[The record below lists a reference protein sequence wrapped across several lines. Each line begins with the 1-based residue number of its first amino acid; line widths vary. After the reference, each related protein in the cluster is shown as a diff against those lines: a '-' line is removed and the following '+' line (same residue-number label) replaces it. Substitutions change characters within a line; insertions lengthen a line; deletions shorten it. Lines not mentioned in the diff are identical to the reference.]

1 MDRKIIV
8 KKIKI
13 NSSIIS
19 DNISFTNYNGVIQM
33 SISPAFLKHFSELED
48 PRVDNFNRRHNLSDI
63 LVITILAVI
72 CGADCI
78 VDIELFAKCQ
88 IDNLKEFL
96 ELPNGIPSH
105 DTIGRVLSLLDA
117 QQFQS
122 CFLSWINELVTVSE
136 GEIIAIDGKTTRGS
150 QNRKNGGKALHLI
163 SAWSSKNRM
172 VLGQRKVSEK
182 TNEIT
187 AIPELIAMLDLKGTV
202 VTIDAMG
209 CQKQIAEAIKNKGAD
224 YLLAVKGNQGE
235 LHESLIKTFAKAK
248 ELNYEAMVYSHSKTV
263 EKDHGRIETRR
274 YVVLPLM
281 YLHEFKLQWKGLVS
295 LIKVESTREIIKGET
310 SYEERYY
317 ISSLEYKDPKISLG
331 IRSHWSIENQLHWC
345 LDVAFHED
353 LCRAREGNIAENL
366 AVVRHIALNLLKKET
381 SKKNGL
387 AGKRKACGWDIK
399 YLAKVLAGAAL

>member
-1 MDRKIIV
+1 
-8 KKIKI
+8 
-13 NSSIIS
+13 
-19 DNISFTNYNGVIQM
+19 M
-33 SISPAFLKHFSELED
+33 SISAAFLKHFSELDD
-48 PRVDNFNRRHNLSDI
+48 PRIENNNKRHNLSDI
-63 LVITILAVI
+63 LVMTILAVI

-78 VDIELFAKCQ
+78 VDIEEFGECQ
-88 IDNLKEFL
+88 IDNLKQFL

-105 DTIGRVLSLLDA
+105 DTIGRVLGTLDS

-136 GEIIAIDGKTTRGS
+136 GEIIAIDGKTSRGS

-163 SAWSSKNRM
+163 SAWSSKNKM
-172 VLGQRKVSEK
+172 VLGQRKVGDK

-187 AIPELIAMLDLKGTV
+187 AIPELIKMLDLKGAV

-209 CQKQIAEAIKNKGAD
+209 CQKPIAEAIKNKGAD

-235 LHESLIKTFAKAK
+235 LHESLIQTFAKAK
-248 ELNYEAMVYSHSKTV
+248 ELNYEAMVYAHSKTV
-263 EKDHGRIETRR
+263 EKDHGRIETRH
-274 YVVLPLM
+274 YVVLPIM
-281 YLHEFKLQWKGLVS
+281 YLHRFKLPWKGLQS
-295 LIKVESTREIIKGET
+295 LIKVESTREIGDQK

-317 ISSLEYKDPKISLG
+317 ISSLEYNDPKISLG
-331 IRSHWSIENQLHWC
+331 IRSHWTIENQLHWS
-345 LDVAFHED
+345 LDVAFNED

-381 SKKNGL
+381 SKKIGI

-399 YLAKVLAGAAL
+399 YLAKVLTGAAL